1 MYVKRTLGSVK
12 AFSSLLQETITASLQ
27 LALLNISSL
36 VRQDLHDSKQDYNVH
51 KLSFTAMAT
60 CKMQNFLLYYS
71 YYRSSYSANLV
82 KAVFLFIY
90 IKISMIVSIKTAATF
105 YKCMS

>member
-12 AFSSLLQETITASLQ
+12 PFSSLLQEAITASLQ

-60 CKMQNFLLYYS
+60 CKMIRIS
-71 YYRSSYSANLV
+71 YYTTV
-82 KAVFLFIY
+82 TIEVPIT
-90 IKISMIVSIKTAATF
+90 KI
-105 YKCMS
+105 

>member
-51 KLSFTAMAT
+51 KMSFTAMAT
-60 CKMQNFLLYYS
+60 CKMQDFLLYYIYS
-71 YYRSSYSANLV
+71 YNANLV
-82 KAVFLFIY
+82 KAGFLFIY
-90 IKISMIVSIKTAATF
+90 IKISMIVWIKTAATF
-105 YKCMS
+105 CKCMS